1 MVLVFDVSALGPR
14 PATAQS
20 WLGVLH
26 SFHDLAGRN
35 ELKKRSAGPAS
46 LTPTP
51 VYFLIS
57 HFSPLRLRADGVG
70 SSPPRAPFHFHSL
83 DYDHSLITI
92 IMSDFPRSTS
102 TRSVLSSLGY

>member
-51 VYFLIS
+51 VYFLMS
-57 HFSPLRLRADGVG
+57 HFSPLRPQPRLRADGVG
-70 SSPPRAPFHFHSL
+70 SSPPALLSISIPSIM
-83 DYDHSLITI
+83 ITH
-92 IMSDFPRSTS
+92 
-102 TRSVLSSLGY
+102 LSRLS